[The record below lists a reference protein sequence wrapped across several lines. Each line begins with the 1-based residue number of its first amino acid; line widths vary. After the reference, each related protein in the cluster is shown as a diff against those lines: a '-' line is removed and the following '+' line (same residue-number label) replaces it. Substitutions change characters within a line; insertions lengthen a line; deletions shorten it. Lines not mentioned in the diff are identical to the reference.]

1 MYIFTS
7 RRKTLCRTE
16 ESRRCQDHLQ
26 QVLPRWGQAALQY
39 LQGWRSS
46 PALEDSGGP
55 CWSLMVPIWAEDH
68 GLLSQSGLICL
79 FVCYSPSSFNVIR
92 YKQSSEHRSKS
103 RSCTHCAGVHNQWA
117 KDLLSHLSVFILTIR
132 VRQWWKA
139 DSLTPC
145 FEFRYLRFIR
155 RSGFVCTNVINCPCS
170 LRPMISVCRLASLEI
185 QSGWWRLLG
194 DQSGS
199 RCRWE
204 QF

>member
-1 MYIFTS
+1 MFQFPQQFLRS
-7 RRKTLCRTE
+7 SGVHLHHQKEDSMQNRRVPKVPGPPAAGAAL
-16 ESRRCQDHLQ
+16 
-26 QVLPRWGQAALQY
+26 WGQAALQY

-55 CWSLMVPIWAEDH
+55 WSSLMVPIWAEDQ

-79 FVCYSPSSFNVIR
+79 FVCYSPSPLNVTR

-139 DSLTPC
+139 DSLTPS

-155 RSGFVCTNVINCPCS
+155 QSGLVCTNIINCLCS
-170 LRPMISVCRLASLEI
+170 LRPMISVCRLASLKI
-185 QSGWWRLLG
+185 
-194 DQSGS
+194 
-199 RCRWE
+199 
-204 QF
+204 